1 MCRKR
6 ISIGPSLK
14 IVRGFND
21 EAEKVGFHTPAKFFQ
36 NFFAFSPPRK
46 NYPFLVTQKL
56 PVFYPFLVTQNTH
69 KKPENY
75 PFFFVKKYNLKLKI
89 CIKYI

>member
-6 ISIGPSLK
+6 LSIGPSLK

-21 EAEKVGFHTPAKFFQ
+21 EAEKVGFHTAAKFFQ

-46 NYPFLVTQKL
+46 N
-56 PVFYPFLVTQNTH
+56 YPFLVTQNTH